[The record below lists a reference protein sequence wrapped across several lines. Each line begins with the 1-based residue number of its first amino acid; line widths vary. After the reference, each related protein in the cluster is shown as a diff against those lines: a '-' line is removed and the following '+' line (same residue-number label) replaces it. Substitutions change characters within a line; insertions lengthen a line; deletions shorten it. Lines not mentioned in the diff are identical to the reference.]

1 MWIDSQEVRNLTLI
15 TYKIW
20 SMLSVSENGISGLM
34 THLAFK
40 STIYLSQNEII
51 HPYLSVTNDT
61 QYCVFLQKKKKKE
74 KHTQYVSMPSPWC
87 WFVLLISISSW
98 LTQALRSSYEA
109 KLPSQPARQSLG
121 CRKYIFFGHR
131 CLINQWSPSGM
142 GLRGLWQWQF
152 ICEHYLSK
160 EKV

>member
-1 MWIDSQEVRNLTLI
+1 MIDAECFWKWNIWIDDSPGVQIHDLLEPKWNYTSLPLCHKRHTILC
-15 TYKIW
+15 
-20 SMLSVSENGISGLM
+20 LSSKE
-34 THLAFK
+34 
-40 STIYLSQNEII
+40 
-51 HPYLSVTNDT
+51 
-61 QYCVFLQKKKKKE
+61 KKKKE

-98 LTQALRSSYEA
+98 LTQALRSSHEA
-109 KLPSQPARQSLG
+109 KLPSQPAGQSLG
-121 CRKYIFFGHR
+121 CRRYIFFGHR